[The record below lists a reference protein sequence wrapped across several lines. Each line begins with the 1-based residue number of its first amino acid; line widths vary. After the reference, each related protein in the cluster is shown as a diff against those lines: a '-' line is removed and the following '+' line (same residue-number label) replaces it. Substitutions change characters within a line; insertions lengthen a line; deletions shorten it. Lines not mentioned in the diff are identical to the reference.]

1 MNNNYRSVFN
11 KLTDNK
17 LIKKKKKLHW
27 VDSGN
32 RRFTNSI
39 VKKSTAIVSDGFGCK
54 LQPYRYNYY
63 LLDSDESIPV
73 LNIFPEQMLTEG
85 FLKVHSKNV
94 KCGHLVGNK
103 IVNPAGREVKLIA
116 DDTLDVN
123 LDPISIRANDA
134 SEVVS

>member
-1 MNNNYRSVFN
+1 M
-11 KLTDNK
+11 
-17 LIKKKKKLHW
+17 IKEKKKLHW

-54 LQPYRYNYY
+54 LQPYRYDYY
-63 LLDSDESIPV
+63 QLDSEETLQV

-94 KCGHLVGNK
+94 KFGHLVGNMF
-103 IVNPAGREVKLIA
+103 VNLAGRELKLIA
-116 DDTLDVN
+116 DDTLDIN
-123 LDPISIRANDA
+123 SDPVSIRANDV
-134 SEVVS
+134 SEVFSIITIL